1 MDGYVAKRVDDKI
14 PLPAPVSHHPRF
26 KTKFRE
32 TTRFYQLAL
41 FLIPLGTLFIAI
53 GVFVPR
59 WMDVQVVSFVTLK
72 ADYSIGLWTKC
83 DTLKEKC
90 TERLD
95 STLKDF
101 EFTVRA
107 FAVSGLI
114 VSVIASVLIVLCV
127 FVPRFSERTLFHVLT
142 SGTCYLAAILSLSSI
157 TIYATENKLSRA
169 YMLSYSFYLILFG
182 AFFCILA
189 SAVLITVYVYRKWKN
204 EHRMLKISRRDLRVA
219 HPVHRGRTSDYGDDD
234 PDDVPSEKRQYSDDD
249 QSRNSEDMS
258 KHSEDFSSKQS
269 EI

>member
-95 STLKDF
+95 STLKG
-101 EFTVRA
+101 A
-107 FAVSGLI
+107 SGSSVTDCACFNCSFLLNPWWCFVFHQKI
-114 VSVIASVLIVLCV
+114 VSLNHN
-127 FVPRFSERTLFHVLT
+127 FVYCTNV
-142 SGTCYLAAILSLSSI
+142 SLLSI
-157 TIYATENKLSRA
+157 TYYKGRGFDRLAVEMQAMTSRFRPPLLPLA
-169 YMLSYSFYLILFG
+169 MQCLF
-182 AFFCILA
+182 F
-189 SAVLITVYVYRKWKN
+189 RKN
-204 EHRMLKISRRDLRVA
+204 A
-219 HPVHRGRTSDYGDDD
+219 
-234 PDDVPSEKRQYSDDD
+234 
-249 QSRNSEDMS
+249 
-258 KHSEDFSSKQS
+258 
-269 EI
+269 